1 MEEEDDE
8 YLILRQLR
16 SNVTERHRCAKCQKE
31 KLPHQCPQDSP
42 LSKDS
47 APICISCRS
56 QWLPSGILYN
66 GNPLPV
72 IPGSSPTRFLGIHGD
87 MKGDCLQQISL
98 IFQQSAAIL
107 AFLRQKKLS
116 ARHSLSLVSMTLP
129 SHVRFPSGVIS
140 WTRISLRKLDSLSM
154 KAYKMAC

>member
-1 MEEEDDE
+1 
-8 YLILRQLR
+8 
-16 SNVTERHRCAKCQKE
+16 
-31 KLPHQCPQDSP
+31 
-42 LSKDS
+42 
-47 APICISCRS
+47 
-56 QWLPSGILYN
+56 
-66 GNPLPV
+66 
-72 IPGSSPTRFLGIHGD
+72 